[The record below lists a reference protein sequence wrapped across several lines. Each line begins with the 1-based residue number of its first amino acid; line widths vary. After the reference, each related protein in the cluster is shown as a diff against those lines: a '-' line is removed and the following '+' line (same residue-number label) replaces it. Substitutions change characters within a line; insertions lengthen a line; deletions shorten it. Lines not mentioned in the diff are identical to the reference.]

1 MFPLWLCS
9 ELPPDSM
16 NNLGA
21 NDNRSQTVGIFVTT
35 RIPWVSQDVKAY
47 INWLE
52 LKAVFLHSLTELW
65 RHKLICNI
73 LMFLAIPMMHCLLAI
88 LMMLSWRH
96 FRWRTS
102 SCWSLTQYSTRNK
115 AASSISQEANACMG
129 TQEGLAPEN
138 CVTLLLSCGISAFR
152 GN

>member
-1 MFPLWLCS
+1 
-9 ELPPDSM
+9 M

-35 RIPWVSQDVKAY
+35 RIPWVSQEVKAY

-52 LKAVFLHSLTELW
+52 LKAVFQIVLQSFG
-65 RHKLICNI
+65 RHKRICNI

-88 LMMLSWRH
+88 LMMFSRRH

-102 SCWSLTQYSTRNK
+102 SCRSLTQYSTCNK
-115 AASSISQEANACMG
+115 AASSISQEANACRG

-138 CVTLLLSCGISAFR
+138 CVTLLLSCGISTFR